1 MAERARPRACVLK
14 ADGTNC
20 EVETAHGLE
29 AVGARADI
37 VPMNRLRWGDAR
49 LDAFDLLVLPG
60 GFSYGDDVSSGKIM
74 AVELMSFL
82 ADALARFVAAGRPVV
97 GICNGF
103 QVLVRTGL
111 LPFGEIGRQSATLVQ
126 NQSGRYEC
134 RWVNVAP
141 AGSSTFV
148 RGLPPIVDLP
158 VANGEGRFLAEP
170 AVLDRIESEGL
181 VALRY
186 VDAAGTPAASYPAN
200 PNGSQN
206 AIAGLCD
213 PTGRI
218 LGLMPHPERYLQAY
232 QGPDWHARGR
242 RGPDGGAPHGL
253 ELLRRVVAA
262 A

>member
-1 MAERARPRACVLK
+1 MADTVKPRACVLK

-20 EVETAHGLE
+20 EIETAHALE

-37 VPMNRLRWGDAR
+37 VPMNRLRWGEAR
-49 LDAFDLLVLPG
+49 LDAYDLLVLPG
-60 GFSYGDDVSSGKIM
+60 GFSYGDDVSSGKVM

-82 ADALARFVAAGRPVV
+82 ADALAGFVAAGRPVV

-111 LPFGEIGRQSATLVQ
+111 LPFGELGRQSATLVQ
-126 NQSGRYEC
+126 NESGRYEC
-134 RWVNVAP
+134 RWVTVAP
-141 AGSSTFV
+141 EGDSAFV
-148 RGLPPIVDLP
+148 EGLPPIVRLP
-158 VANGEGRFLAEP
+158 VANGEGRFRAEP
-170 AVLDRIESEGL
+170 AVMDRIEAAGL

-186 VDAAGTPAASYPAN
+186 VDAAGAPTAAYPAN

-218 LGLMPHPERYLQAY
+218 LGLMPHPERYLAPFQA
-232 QGPDWHARGR
+232 PDWHARG
-242 RGPDGGAPHGL
+242 DAGGVPHGL
-253 ELLRRVVAA
+253 RLLQRVVAA